1 MTTGGAIDPAGIPH
15 FTGNL
20 DEVEKSA
27 TGVHKAAKNLAEHGH
42 GVHSTFQGLSAFY
55 QAPEA
60 EKLFASTHTIP
71 EKADSLKD
79 ELFTVASALEDYA
92 TAVRPIIVR
101 IEHIRAQAATFAASV
116 EGDDDWHKDADKVS
130 TNSGLRHDLAVAM
143 EDFATAQNDCATKIS
158 SLVGGHEYMLTPT
171 GDKALIPK
179 NAQFNG
185 YDAEA
190 WEHAEK
196 TPWGSPV
203 EREYEGVEW
212 LWHQTKSLVW
222 DGFIINGLGGTVDGL
237 ATLTGF
243 HGWDQA
249 GTAWKGLGD
258 VVGGIGQ
265 YTMTPYDW
273 VMDHTIG
280 PDEES
285 AGEKRQKE
293 AAKNFFKGFVAY
305 DDWKENPAR
314 AAGTLGFN
322 ALTLAAGA
330 GTGAAAKGGAG
341 ARALSALGKA
351 GRLADPITYIGKA
364 GSFAVVKVGDAFTAL
379 KNLSGSSTTLH
390 LTDGGSFTPHEATAG
405 LPERP
410 AAIPEDAIPGTDEL
424 GRTVYLDTET
434 GHLLN
439 ADGSIHQYVD
449 DAVKERPPVHAD
461 TTAPGQTVRQPEAV
475 GAHAGTNAVGGTG
488 RAGTHATGGGARG
501 LGPTGPETARTGAT
515 AHAGSGAGHT
525 AGATSLDE
533 ITRAREAAADSGHHG
548 TGSHGDDLSNPCE
561 ERPDGDS
568 GPDQDSAPTDAAR
581 HHTQAELQEIARRQ
595 VERANSDKQ
604 YFKDFYKKNGNRKLL
619 VPDET
624 GLIPPQLV
632 KPEPNGPW
640 ISVADAPDPIPPDYL
655 TRGIEGTRGTAGAHA
670 IDTLDDS
677 AHTRHEAITADKAAE
692 NRLTAAKK
700 ALAQHHSQANVDAVA
715 AADKAHKPLH
725 RHMGESAEA
734 YGEAIAEH
742 HVVPEHYPG
751 YERME
756 LDGPK
761 NGNDQFDQVWRHPD
775 GRMVVIEAK
784 SSTRTTLGARNLPSG
799 IRVSQGTREYFND
812 ILREMRKRGK
822 RNPREQELA
831 EQLEEALADGKLDYI
846 AVKGNVNTGHYT
858 GFTMDKFDIG

>member
-20 DEVEKSA
+20 DDVEKSA
-27 TGVHKAAKNLAEHGH
+27 AGVHTAAENLAEHSH

-71 EKADSLKD
+71 EEADTLKA
-79 ELFTVASALEDYA
+79 ELFTVASALEEYA
-92 TAVRPIIVR
+92 AAVRPIVVR
-101 IEHIRAQAATFAASV
+101 IEHIRAQATTFAASV

-130 TNSGLRHDLAVAM
+130 KNRGLRHDLADAL

-158 SLVGGHEYMLTPT
+158 RLVGGPEYMLTPT
-171 GDKALIPK
+171 GDTALIPK

-212 LWHQTKSLVW
+212 LWHQSKSLVW
-222 DGFIINGLGGTVDGL
+222 DGFVINGLNGTLDGL
-237 ATLTGF
+237 ATLTGLR
-243 HGWDQA
+243 GWDQA
-249 GTAWKGLGD
+249 GAAWKGLGD
-258 VVGGIGQ
+258 AVGGIGQ

-293 AAKNFFKGFVAY
+293 AARNLFKGFVAY

-330 GTGAAAKGGAG
+330 GTGAGARSGAG

-351 GRLADPITYIGKA
+351 GRLVDPMTYIGKA

-379 KNLSGSSTTLH
+379 KNLSGSPTPLH

-410 AAIPEDAIPGTDEL
+410 AAIPERAIPGTDEF

-439 ADGSIHQYVD
+439 ADGTIHQHVD

-461 TTAPGQTVRQPEAV
+461 TTAPSQTARRPEPV
-475 GAHAGTNAVGGTG
+475 GAHAGSNTAGGTG
-488 RAGTHATGGGARG
+488 RTGAHATGGGARD
-501 LGPTGPETARTGAT
+501 LGPTGPETAPTGGT
-515 AHAGSGAGHT
+515 AHAPSGAGHT
-525 AGATSLDE
+525 VGGTSLDDLG
-533 ITRAREAAADSGHHG
+533 RAREGAVGSGRNG
-548 TGSHGDDLSNPCE
+548 TGSHGDDLPRPRE
-561 ERPDGDS
+561 ESRDGDS
-568 GPDQDSAPTDAAR
+568 GLDQDDARADAAR
-581 HHTQAELQEIARRQ
+581 HYTQAERQEIARQQ

-604 YFKDFYKKNGNRKLL
+604 YFKDVYKKNGNRKFV

-632 KPEPNGPW
+632 RSEPNGPW
-640 ISVADAPDPIPPDYL
+640 ISVSDAADPIPPDYL
-655 TRGIEGTRGTAGAHA
+655 ARGIKGTRGTAQAHA

-677 AHTRHEAITADKAAE
+677 SHTRHEAIAADKTAE
-692 NRLTAAKK
+692 NRLTAAKE
-700 ALAQHHSQANVDAVA
+700 ALAQHHSQANLDAVA

-742 HVVPEHYPG
+742 HAVPEHYPG

-756 LDGPK
+756 LDGPR

-775 GRMVVIEAK
+775 GRVVVVEAK
-784 SSTRTTLGARNLPSG
+784 SSVNTRLGARNLPSG

-812 ILREMRKRGK
+812 ILREMYERGK
-822 RNPREQELA
+822 KNPREQELA

-858 GFTMDKFDIG
+858 GYTMDKFDIG